1 MHDLRHH
8 GLVHYALKRGGS
20 IHPITL
26 PKELTGET
34 GIMNPSIFLH
44 DGRILLNVRHVN
56 YTLYHSEGK
65 KFPHV
70 WGPLQYLHPENDIS
84 LTTYNIMTE
93 LNSDL
98 EVVNAGRID
107 TSELDTKPTWNFIG
121 LEDGRLFS
129 WDNRLFLCGV
139 RRDCY
144 DDKGK
149 GRMEMQEIEFID
161 GVWKEVARHPIPAPG
176 DDGTYCEKNWM
187 PVVDMPWH
195 FVKWSNPCEVVKFD
209 PINKK
214 TETVVLDEDSYVEK
228 SPRLWR
234 DLRGGTQ
241 VYPLNGG
248 RHMCLTHEVDL
259 TKDVFGRKDGH
270 YNHRVLVWDKDWK
283 LEHFTK
289 DFHFLGTQ
297 ICHTTGNEFNI
308 EFATGMVFLED
319 SIVISFGYQD
329 NGTFLLKMP
338 IDVFWDFVKRG

>member
-34 GIMNPSIFLH
+34 GIMNPSIFQYE
-44 DGRILLNVRHVN
+44 GRILLNVRHVN

-65 KFPHV
+65 KFPHT

-93 LNSDL
+93 LDADL
-98 EVVNAGRID
+98 NVVHAGRID
-107 TSELDTKPTWNFIG
+107 TSELDTEPVWNFIG

-144 DDKGK
+144 NSDGK

-161 GVWKEVARHPIPAPG
+161 GQWKEVARHPIPAPG

-187 PVVDMPWH
+187 PVIDMPWH
-195 FVKWSNPCEVVKFD
+195 FVKWCNPAEVVKFD
-209 PINKK
+209 SVAGT
-214 TETVVLDEDSYVEK
+214 TETVILDEDKYI
-228 SPRLWR
+228 PLQR

-241 VYPLNGG
+241 VYPIGDGN
-248 RHMCLTHEVDL
+248 HMTLTHEVDL
-259 TKDVFGRKDGH
+259 NKDFFGRKDGH
-270 YNHRVLVWDKDWK
+270 YNHRVLIWDKDWNLTK
-283 LEHFTK
+283 YTK

-297 ICHTTGNEFNI
+297 IDPTTGDEYNI
-308 EFATGMVFLED
+308 EFATGMTFLNGN
-319 SIVISFGYQD
+319 IIIAFGYQD

-338 IDVFWDFVKRG
+338 EDVFFDFVARS

>member
-34 GIMNPSIFLH
+34 GIMNPSIFIH
-44 DGRILLNVRHVN
+44 DGRILLNIRHVN

-65 KFPHV
+65 RFPHT

-84 LTTYNIMTE
+84 LTTYNIMCELDSE
-93 LNSDL
+93 LNIL
-98 EVVNAGRID
+98 NAGRIN

-129 WDNRLFLCGV
+129 WDDRLFLCGV

-161 GVWKEVARHPIPAPG
+161 GEWKEVARHPIPAPG
-176 DDGTYCEKNWM
+176 DDSTYCEKNWM
-187 PVVDMPWH
+187 PIIDMPWH
-195 FVKWSNPCEVVKFD
+195 FVKWCNPTEVVKFD
-209 PINKK
+209 IENGT
-214 TETVVLDEDSYVEK
+214 TETVHHDSESYTQMQ
-228 SPRLWR
+228 R

-241 VYPLNGG
+241 VYPIGEG
-248 RHMCLTHEVDL
+248 KRITFTHEVDL
-259 TKDVFGRKDGH
+259 TRDTFGRKDGH
-270 YNHRVLVWDKDWK
+270 YNHRVIVWDEDWNLIHK
-283 LEHFTK
+283 TR
-289 DFHFLGTQ
+289 DFHFMGTQ
-297 ICHTTGNEFNI
+297 IDPTTGYEYNI
-308 EFATGMVFLED
+308 EFATGMTFLNGE
-319 SIVISFGYQD
+319 IIIAFGYQD

-338 IDVFWDFVKRG
+338 EKVFFDFVGRG